1 MAAMKSVFICKFL
14 AIACEL
20 CELGKL
26 KFKTDFVLNIVSL
39 Y

>member
-1 MAAMKSVFICKFL
+1 MGAMKSVFICKFL
-14 AIACEL
+14 ARGCEL

-26 KFKTDFVLNIVSL
+26 NLKVDFVLNIISL